1 MSLVKVKNLFIGY
14 GKTTIVQ
21 DVSFQI
27 QAGETVG
34 LLGSNGCGKTTL
46 LKGLAGILP
55 AKGEREVLGSD
66 MEKLSVRECALLCH
80 YIPQR
85 SGISMD
91 LSALD
96 TVLMGFNAQLKLLEM
111 PNMEMR
117 EKASSMLEMV
127 GLKDRMEENFQ
138 TFSEGQKQRV
148 ILARTLL
155 AEKGLMLLDEP
166 ESAMDFRG
174 RYELLELVR
183 EWIKEQQEERAALI
197 SLHDPQLALNQCD
210 RLLLMKDGQIVDTI
224 ETAMDSEGGM
234 GRKLSKIYGPV
245 SVHSI
250 RANTQEK
257 QYVIVKE

>member
-1 MSLVKVKNLFIGY
+1 MSLVKVNNLFIGY
-14 GKTTIVQ
+14 GKTIIVQ

-27 QAGETVG
+27 RAGETVG

-55 AKGEREVLGSD
+55 ARGEREVLGSD
-66 MEKLSVRECALLCH
+66 MGKLSVKECALLCH

-96 TVLMGFNAQLKLLEM
+96 TVLMGFNAQLRLLET
-111 PNMEMR
+111 PTKEMR
-117 EKASSMLEMV
+117 EAAVSMLEIV
-127 GLKDRMEENFQ
+127 GLKERLEENFQ

-224 ETAMDSEGGM
+224 ETAMDSEEDI
-234 GRKLSKIYGPV
+234 GRKLSVIYGPV

-250 RANTQEK
+250 CTNTQEK

>member
-1 MSLVKVKNLFIGY
+1 MSLVKVNNLFIGY
-14 GKTTIVQ
+14 GKSIIVQ

-27 QAGETVG
+27 RAGETVG

-46 LKGLAGILP
+46 LKGLAGILT
-55 AKGEREVLGSD
+55 ARGEREVLGSD
-66 MEKLSVRECALLCH
+66 MSKLSVKECALLCH

-85 SGISMD
+85 SGIAMD

-96 TVLMGFNAQLKLLEM
+96 TVLMGFNAQLKLLET
-111 PNMEMR
+111 PGKEMR
-117 EKASSMLEMV
+117 EKAVSMLEKV
-127 GLKDRMEENFQ
+127 GLKDRVAENFQ

-174 RYELLELVR
+174 RYELSELVR
-183 EWIKEQQEERAALI
+183 EWISDKQEIRAALI

-210 RLLLMKDGQIVDTI
+210 RLLLMKDGQIVDYI
-224 ETAMDSEGGM
+224 ETAVDSEEDM
-234 GRKLSKIYGPV
+234 GRKLSVIYGPV

-250 RANTQEK
+250 RTNTQEK